1 MRCEW
6 RSKRLLIVFC
16 IMNPVAMEMHQRAL
30 EFAHTVLVN
39 WAGTGCKP
47 QGGLYFLGAF
57 ETFAP

>member
-1 MRCEW
+1 M
-6 RSKRLLIVFC
+6 LIVFC